1 MSLLLTLWSCKIFEK
16 LLIYAAMKNFQF
28 LSNLMQYFTNIQM
41 FSFFSC
47 FFLVLI
53 VFLLILNSIIFVI
66 FNPHQRRLTTS
77 PTKCNGQTK
86 TSHDQNF
93 YSQSFKFWILWSSLS
108 MFRCSTRIYILK
120 SNFTLS
126 AYV

>member
-53 VFLLILNSIIFVI
+53 VFLLLLNSIIFVI
-66 FNPHQRRLTTS
+66 FNPHQRRLITS

-86 TSHDQNF
+86 TSHDQIKISTANHSNSES
-93 YSQSFKFWILWSSLS
+93 YEAACRSFAVLREYTF
-108 MFRCSTRIYILK
+108 
-120 SNFTLS
+120 
-126 AYV
+126 